1 MNIFYFAR
9 IRENI
14 GISSEEINLPSGV
27 KTVSDLIRFLED
39 KGDNYSA
46 AFAESDLIRV
56 AVNNDYVG
64 LDYKITD
71 KDEIAIF
78 PPMTG
83 G

>member
-1 MNIFYFAR
+1 MNIYYFAR

-14 GISSEEINLPSGV
+14 GISSEELTLPSGV
-27 KTVSDLIRFLED
+27 VTVSELISFLED
-39 KGDNYSA
+39 KGNNYKS

>member
-14 GISSEEINLPSGV
+14 GISSEELTLPSGV
-27 KTVSDLIRFLED
+27 VTVSDLIRFLED
-39 KGDNYSA
+39 KGDQYKS

-71 KDEIAIF
+71 KDEIALF